1 MESKVTL
8 VLMVTLD
15 TQTAN
20 HVLVADMP
28 IQSVTRKVANVIAQ
42 RILLDLNVTLALKV
56 TMDIQ
61 TAIHVLV
68 AVIPIKPQAVTR
80 EVVNVIAM

>member
-1 MESKVTL
+1 M
-8 VLMVTLD
+8 
-15 TQTAN
+15 
-20 HVLVADMP
+20 
-28 IQSVTRKVANVIAQ
+28 
-42 RILLDLNVTLALKV
+42 DLNVTLALKV

-80 EVVNVIAM
+80 KVANVNATQTLLNFNVTLALMGSMNIHIVMDL